1 MCLAPLRPLH
11 LYTRITEIHLN
22 FLIYPR
28 LDVLIVR
35 GGKLVRSAN
44 ANAAE
49 ENVPPQR
56 AIDPSDLSVANT
68 NRPQR
73 QCTTRSL
80 SYKFVEQN
88 SEDED

>member
-1 MCLAPLRPLH
+1 M
-11 LYTRITEIHLN
+11 HLN
-22 FLIYPR
+22 FSIHPR

-35 GGKLVRSAN
+35 GGKIVRNTNTSG
-44 ANAAE
+44 NAAE
-49 ENVPPQR
+49 GNVSPQR
-56 AIDPSDLSVANT
+56 AIDTPNSSVANT